1 MAAIIVFVA
10 LGALTAYFLPSLL
23 SRSKEP
29 QDSWVSAMTAELPV
43 FFPALGRAE
52 SASIASIF
60 MKRLANDPDRL
71 KSVTKIQME
80 FKRRGLDKLA
90 GQDFDDAKLSKA
102 DVIVA
107 RELQNAYCGYV
118 DILRFA
124 WPANHQDMLEEYTDD
139 ELRAVMY
146 GLWNRVKAR
155 LG

>member
-1 MAAIIVFVA
+1 
-10 LGALTAYFLPSLL
+10 
-23 SRSKEP
+23 
-29 QDSWVSAMTAELPV
+29 MTAELPV